1 MKLSWLIIPG
11 LFFFLSCSDSDQKK
25 EQPIAESPSVTA
37 MEKDSF
43 PVSKI
48 IPLVASKNNSGLS
61 YALYLPHQY
70 APDIALPVLIFTDPH
85 GDGVF
90 PIGRYISLAEKFGV
104 ILIGSNDSKNGIP
117 FTQSTPVLQA
127 LSAEATKR
135 FHADKSQISLA
146 GFSGGAKAA
155 LVAAS
160 EIPSLLSI
168 IYCGAGLPGISTM
181 LPPALGITGL
191 KDMNY
196 TEVIQ
201 TDHQLDNMKLQHA
214 LIEWSG
220 KHEWSDVATFQY
232 AFYWIRFRAMEKK
245 IIPVDKSIIQDFISL
260 NSKKFSNPLQ
270 EEMRLRKMTSFL
282 IGVTDITRY
291 SSSLETLRKEKKFQ
305 ASIEKQN
312 NDFELESR
320 MKQNYLQCI
329 ELKDVFWW
337 RDEVTH
343 MRNTKTNP
351 MNDRILGYI
360 SLACY
365 SYSNNALKQQN
376 LSAAEKYLA
385 VYALV
390 DRENPDR
397 AFMQAILYGY
407 QQNQAGTLQS
417 IQEAINYGFSDQSR
431 LLTEPAFAFT
441 RNDGRFLELSKT
453 IK

>member
-11 LFFFLSCSDSDQKK
+11 LFCFLSCSDPDKKK
-25 EQPIAESPSVTA
+25 EQPVTEEPA
-37 MEKDSF
+37 AVALERDSF
-43 PVSKI
+43 PVSRI
-48 IPLVASKNNSGLS
+48 IPIVACKNNSGIS

-70 APDIALPVLIFTDPH
+70 APNIALPALIFTDPH

-90 PIGRYISLAEKFGV
+90 PIGKYFSLAEKFGV

-117 FTQSTPVLQA
+117 FTQSTLILQT
-127 LSAEATKR
+127 LSAEATQR
-135 FHADKSQISLA
+135 FHADERQISLA
-146 GFSGGAKAA
+146 GFSGGAKAT

-160 EIPSLLSI
+160 EIPSLLSV
-168 IYCGAGLPGISTM
+168 IYCGAGLPGISSM

-214 LIEWSG
+214 LIEWNG
-220 KHEWSDVATFQY
+220 KHEWSDSATFQY
-232 AFYWIRFRAMEKK
+232 VFYWIRFRAMGKK
-245 IIPVDKSIIQDFISL
+245 ITPVDKTLVQQFSSL
-260 NSKKFSNPLQ
+260 NSKPFSNPLQ
-270 EEMRLRKMTSFL
+270 EEMRLMKMTCFL
-282 IGVTDITRY
+282 NGVADITSY
-291 SSSLETLRKEKKFQ
+291 SSSLESLRKEKRFLA
-305 ASIEKQN
+305 ASEKQN
-312 NDFELESR
+312 SNFELESR

-329 ELKDVFWW
+329 ELKDLFWW
-337 RDEVTH
+337 RDELTH
-343 MRNTKTNP
+343 MRNTKANP

-385 VYALV
+385 VYSLV

-397 AFMQAILYGY
+397 AFMQAMLYGY
-407 QQNQAGTLQS
+407 QQNQTGTLQS
-417 IQEAINYGFSDQSR
+417 IQEAINYGFSDRSR

-441 RNDGRFLELSKT
+441 RNDSRFLELSKK